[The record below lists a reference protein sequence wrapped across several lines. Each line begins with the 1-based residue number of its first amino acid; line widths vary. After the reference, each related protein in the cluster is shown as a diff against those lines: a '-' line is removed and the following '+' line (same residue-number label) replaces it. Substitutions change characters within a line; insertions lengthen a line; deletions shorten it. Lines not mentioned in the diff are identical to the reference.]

1 MKLGYTVLF
10 VESVHDTMTFY
21 EQAFGFERRMIQD
34 SGEYGELQ
42 NGDTTLAF
50 TANRAVHTL
59 SDVTF
64 EPADIHRAA
73 PPIELGMVSDSVE
86 ADFERAVAAGAVV
99 VKPPE
104 TRSWGRVAWV
114 RDNNGFL
121 IEIVNHA
128 AG

>member
-10 VESVHDTMTFY
+10 VESVHETMTFY
-21 EQAFGFERRMIQD
+21 EQAFGFERKMILE

-50 TANRAVHTL
+50 TANSAVNTL

-64 EPADIHRAA
+64 EPAALHKAA
-73 PPIELGMVSDSVE
+73 PPIELGMVSESVE
-86 ADFERAVAAGAVV
+86 ADFARAVAAGAVV

-121 IEIVNHA
+121 VEIVSHT